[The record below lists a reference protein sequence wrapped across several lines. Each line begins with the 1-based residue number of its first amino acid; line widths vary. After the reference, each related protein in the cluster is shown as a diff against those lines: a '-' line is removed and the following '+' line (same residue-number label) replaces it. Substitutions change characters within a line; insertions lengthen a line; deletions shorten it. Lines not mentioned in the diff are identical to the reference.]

1 MADDEDTTMQDT
13 PARTE
18 EESGSESG
26 SGSSSDEEEE
36 PQVEWLATGREKRS
50 TAGNRLHSLLQQED
64 ADDELELLF
73 AEADDDVGF
82 SDVEA
87 DSDVQMDESSDD
99 EDQGPAAGDDDME
112 GEKELQKQARAEKL
126 KKRKAERGM
135 PKGFM
140 KKKRVKI
147 DATVVQAAPPPRPKK
162 KSERASWLPTAD
174 EAPTRASARGTT
186 KESKQQLHAQMVDRE
201 IKRLNQLRQME
212 KAAKAKEAAKK
223 PVMTQEDRL
232 KEAARVER
240 SNAKSL
246 SRWEEAEQQREEEQL
261 AKLAALKNRV
271 LEGPVITWWSGM
283 GEWVG
288 GKLRQVG
295 KNLIIEEKEKPTK
308 KRKAAEMEE
317 SETGSVVAGP
327 TQAEGKQETGTS
339 KEEPKSVTVPTN
351 DSSTEKPKSDTDPKK
366 EPSTEKTKPDT
377 APKNESSTEKPSP
390 TPVVNKEPSPTLP
403 AMDKVAAPA
412 IEPTPERRYTPTMP
426 SPRFTPSPAIPASSV
441 LAPPAGFPMSA
452 PPYSSFLAPPAGLPL
467 SAPPL
472 PQSLFH
478 RQYAMPQLAFDGSA
492 PLPGFGSY
500 PPRSP
505 VPVPTPPVVEEPPPE
520 DLPPAIEHAACNYFI
535 LENFD
540 EVAIKDKNVQTQI
553 IFGRKFLKA
562 PRSKHSHE
570 LCVITGH
577 PARYRD
583 PHTGLPYHNS
593 YAYKEIQKL
602 KRSEY
607 KWSRLVGAY
616 VGTAAYSARGV
627 PERFRNPNAPRADAA
642 AGVAVAVGANP
653 TLPAASA
660 SASAATP
667 TIASVSTPKSTT
679 SAVGMSSSMTGSN
692 AAQ

>member
-1 MADDEDTTMQDT
+1 MVDDEDVSMQET

-18 EESGSESG
+18 EESGSG

-50 TAGNRLHSLLQQED
+50 TAGNRLHSLLQQEEAD
-64 ADDELELLF
+64 AEDELELLF
-73 AEADDDVGF
+73 AEAEDDVGF

-99 EDQGPAAGDDDME
+99 EDQGPAAGDDDLD

-147 DATVVQAAPPPRPKK
+147 DATIVQANTAPVPRPKK

-212 KAAKAKEAAKK
+212 KAAAKKEAAKK
-223 PVMTQEDRL
+223 PAMTQEDRL

-240 SNAKSL
+240 SNARSL
-246 SRWEEAEQQREEEQL
+246 SRWERAEQEREEEQL

-271 LEGPVITWWSGM
+271 LEGPVITWWSGV

-288 GKLRQVG
+288 GKLSKVG
-295 KNLIIEEKEKPTK
+295 KNLVVEEKERSTK
-308 KRKAAEMEE
+308 KKKAVEMEE
-317 SETGSVVAGP
+317 SETGSVVAGSTKT
-327 TQAEGKQETGTS
+327 TQEEGKKDGEKGSELSTKELKAATFPTTAS
-339 KEEPKSVTVPTN
+339 SVEEPKTN
-351 DSSTEKPKSDTDPKK
+351 P
-366 EPSTEKTKPDT
+366 
-377 APKNESSTEKPSP
+377 N
-390 TPVVNKEPSPTLP
+390 VNKEPSLP
-403 AMDKVAAPA
+403 GPVSSKEA
-412 IEPTPERRYTPTMP
+412 IPKEATPKPEPLPERRYTPTVP
-426 SPRFTPSPAIPASSV
+426 SPRYTPSPGPQPPNSSV

-452 PPYSSFLAPPAGLPL
+452 PPYSSVLAPPAGLPL

-472 PQSLFH
+472 PPNMFH
-478 RQYAMPQLAFDGSA
+478 RQYPMPSHAFDGSV

-500 PPRSP
+500 PPRPPP
-505 VPVPTPPVVEEPPPE
+505 VSVPTPPVPVVQEPVAPQE
-520 DLPPAIEHAACNYFI
+520 DLPPKIEHAACNYFI

-570 LCVITGH
+570 ICVITGH

-607 KWSRLVGAY
+607 KWSKLVGAY
-616 VGTAAYSARGV
+616 FGPGGFSARGV
-627 PERFRNPNAPRADAA
+627 PDRFRNANAAAPVLPRVDAA
-642 AGVAVAVGANP
+642 VAAGGAAEAVSEKPVVVDAKVA
-653 TLPAASA
+653 AAS
-660 SASAATP
+660 
-667 TIASVSTPKSTT
+667 T
-679 SAVGMSSSMTGSN
+679 SATVIDTSTSACTSGST

>member
-1 MADDEDTTMQDT
+1 MVDDEDTTMQDT
-13 PARTE
+13 PARME
-18 EESGSESG
+18 EESGSRSG
-26 SGSSSDEEEE
+26 SGSGSDDEDE

-64 ADDELELLF
+64 EDDELELLF

-82 SDVEA
+82 SDVEV
-87 DSDVQMDESSDD
+87 DSDVQMDSSDDD

-112 GEKELQKQARAEKL
+112 GEKELQKQARAEKA
-126 KKRKAERGM
+126 KKRKMDRGM
-135 PKGFM
+135 PKAF
-140 KKKRVKI
+140 KKRVKI
-147 DATVVQAAPPPRPKK
+147 DPTVVQAAPSPRPKK

-186 KESKQQLHAQMVDRE
+186 KESKQQLHMQMVDRE
-201 IKRLNQLRQME
+201 IKRLNQLKQME

-271 LEGPVITWWSGM
+271 LEGPVITWWSGV

-288 GKLRQVG
+288 GKLKQVG
-295 KNLIIEEKEKPTK
+295 KNLIIEEKEKPSK
-308 KRKAAEMEE
+308 KRKAVEMEE
-317 SETGSVVAGP
+317 AEPGSVASVPAQ
-327 TQAEGKQETGTS
+327 TESKQEAGTTTEESS
-339 KEEPKSVTVPTN
+339 KPVTTPN
-351 DSSTEKPKSDTDPKK
+351 A
-366 EPSTEKTKPDT
+366 EPSTEKG
-377 APKNESSTEKPSP
+377 P
-390 TPVVNKEPSPTLP
+390 TPTPTPTANKEPSPT
-403 AMDKVAAPA
+403 A
-412 IEPTPERRYTPTMP
+412 PTPGKEAIPVTALAPEMRFLPTAP
-426 SPRFTPSPAIPASSV
+426 SPRYIPSPAPPTSSV

-452 PPYSSFLAPPAGLPL
+452 PPYSSVLAPPAGLPL

-472 PQSLFH
+472 PQSALH
-478 RQYAMPQLAFDGSA
+478 RQYIIPPAFDGST

-500 PPRSP
+500 PPPPP
-505 VPVPTPPVVEEPPPE
+505 VSTPTPPVIDRPPPE

-562 PRSKHSHE
+562 PTLTCLGSKHSHE
-570 LCVITGH
+570 ICVITGH

-583 PHTGLPYHNS
+583 PHTGLPYYNS
-593 YAYKEIQKL
+593 HAYKEIQKL
-602 KRSEY
+602 MKNEY

-616 VGTAAYSARGV
+616 VGTATSSARGV
-627 PERFRNPNAPRADAA
+627 PDRFRNPKAPRSDA
-642 AGVAVAVGANP
+642 VVANP
-653 TLPAASA
+653 ASA
-660 SASAATP
+660 P
-667 TIASVSTPKSTT
+667 STSMSTSGSTT
-679 SAVGMSSSMTGSN
+679 
-692 AAQ
+692 AQ

>member
-1 MADDEDTTMQDT
+1 MQDT

-18 EESGSESG
+18 EESESG
-26 SGSSSDEEEE
+26 SGSGSDSDEEDQQE
-36 PQVEWLATGREKRS
+36 VEWLATTREKRS
-50 TAGNRLHSLLQQED
+50 TAGNRMHSLLQQED
-64 ADDELELLF
+64 EDDELELLF

-82 SDVEA
+82 SDAEAA
-87 DSDVQMDESSDD
+87 DSDVQMDSSDDD
-99 EDQGPAAGDDDME
+99 EDQGPAAGEDDLE
-112 GEKELQKQARAEKL
+112 GEKELQKQARAEKA
-126 KKRKAERGM
+126 KKRKLDRGM
-135 PKGFM
+135 PKGF
-140 KKKRVKI
+140 KKRVKI
-147 DATVVQAAPPPRPKK
+147 DPTVIQAPPPPRPKK

-271 LEGPVITWWSGM
+271 LEGPVITWWSGV

-317 SETGSVVAGP
+317 SETGSVAAGP
-327 TQAEGKQETGTS
+327 TKAEEKQENATSIDEPSKPSTAPIASGDEGT
-339 KEEPKSVTVPTN
+339 EPKS
-351 DSSTEKPKSDTDPKK
+351 ST
-366 EPSTEKTKPDT
+366 
-377 APKNESSTEKPSP
+377 A
-390 TPVVNKEPSPTLP
+390 VNKEPSPTVP
-403 AMDKVAAPA
+403 KEASQEAPK
-412 IEPTPERRYTPTMP
+412 EPPKEASKEIPKEASKEAPKEVTPVTAFTPEMRFPPVVP
-426 SPRFTPSPAIPASSV
+426 SPRYIPSQPPNSSV

-452 PPYSSFLAPPAGLPL
+452 PPYSSVLAPPAGLPL
-467 SAPPL
+467 SAPPYPPNAL
-472 PQSLFH
+472 H
-478 RQYAMPQLAFDGSA
+478 RPYVMSSPAFDGST
-492 PLPGFGSY
+492 PLPGFGTY
-500 PPRSP
+500 PPPPPFS
-505 VPVPTPPVVEEPPPE
+505 VPTPPPPPVVEQPPPE
-520 DLPPAIEHAACNYFI
+520 DLPPKVEHAACNYFI

-540 EVAIKDKNVQTQI
+540 ETAIKDKNVQTQI

-570 LCVITGH
+570 ICVITGH

-583 PHTGLPYHNS
+583 PHTGLPYYNS

-602 KRSEY
+602 KKSEY

-616 VGTAAYSARGV
+616 VGTASYSARGV
-627 PERFRNPNAPRADAA
+627 PERFRDPNAPRSDA
-642 AGVAVAVGANP
+642 VVANP
-653 TLPAASA
+653 DP
-660 SASAATP
+660 
-667 TIASVSTPKSTT
+667 STSTST
-679 SAVGMSSSMTGSN
+679 SGST

>member
-1 MADDEDTTMQDT
+1 MAEDEDTPMQDT

-18 EESGSESG
+18 DESESG
-26 SGSSSDEEEE
+26 SGSGSESEDEGQQE
-36 PQVEWLATGREKRS
+36 VEWLATTREKRS
-50 TAGNRLHSLLQQED
+50 TAGNRMHNLLQQEEE
-64 ADDELELLF
+64 DDDLELLF

-82 SDVEA
+82 SDAEA
-87 DSDVQMDESSDD
+87 DSDVQMDSSDDD
-99 EDQGPAAGDDDME
+99 EDQGPAAGEDDLE
-112 GEKELQKQARAEKL
+112 GEKELQKQARAEKA
-126 KKRKAERGM
+126 KKRKLDRGM
-135 PKGFM
+135 PKGF
-140 KKKRVKI
+140 KKRVKI
-147 DATVVQAAPPPRPKK
+147 DPTVIQAPPPPRPKK

-271 LEGPVITWWSGM
+271 LEGPVITWWSGV

-288 GKLRQVG
+288 GKLKQVG

-308 KRKAAEMEE
+308 KRKAAELEE

-327 TQAEGKQETGTS
+327 TKAADKQENATS
-339 KEEPKSVTVPTN
+339 TEEP
-351 DSSTEKPKSDTDPKK
+351 
-366 EPSTEKTKPDT
+366 
-377 APKNESSTEKPSP
+377 AKPSP
-390 TPVVNKEPSPTLP
+390 APVSKSDEDEKPNSNEAVNKEPSPTIPKEVTPL
-403 AMDKVAAPA
+403 AAPTHT
-412 IEPTPERRYTPTMP
+412 PTPEMRFPPAVP
-426 SPRFTPSPAIPASSV
+426 SPRYIPSPGPPNSSV
-441 LAPPAGFPMSA
+441 LAPPPGFPMSG
-452 PPYSSFLAPPAGLPL
+452 PPYSSVLAPPAGLPL

-472 PQSLFH
+472 PPNALH
-478 RQYAMPQLAFDGSA
+478 RPYVISSPAFDGST
-492 PLPGFGSY
+492 PLPGFGTY
-500 PPRSP
+500 PPPPPFS
-505 VPVPTPPVVEEPPPE
+505 VPTPPPPPPVIEQPPAE
-520 DLPPAIEHAACNYFI
+520 DLPPKVEHAACNYFI

-540 EVAIKDKNVQTQI
+540 ETAIKDKNVQTQI
-553 IFGRKFLKA
+553 IFGRKFVKA

-570 LCVITGH
+570 VCVITGH

-583 PHTGLPYHNS
+583 PNTGLPYYNS

-602 KRSEY
+602 KKSEY

-616 VGTAAYSARGV
+616 VGTATYSARGV
-627 PERFRNPNAPRADAA
+627 PERFRNPNAPRPDA
-642 AGVAVAVGANP
+642 VVANP
-653 TLPAASA
+653 DPSTSTSTGGSTAA
-660 SASAATP
+660 
-667 TIASVSTPKSTT
+667 
-679 SAVGMSSSMTGSN
+679 
-692 AAQ
+692 

>member
-1 MADDEDTTMQDT
+1 MADEEDTAMQDT

-18 EESGSESG
+18 EEEADEDSGSESG
-26 SGSSSDEEEE
+26 DEEEEEDE

-73 AEADDDVGF
+73 AEADDDAGF

-87 DSDVQMDESSDD
+87 DSDVQMDDSDDD

-112 GEKELQKQARAEKL
+112 GEKELQKQARAEKA
-126 KKRKAERGM
+126 KKRKMEGGM
-135 PKGFM
+135 PKGF
-140 KKKRVKI
+140 KKKKVKI
-147 DATVVQAAPPPRPKK
+147 DPTVVQTAPPPRPKK

-317 SETGSVVAGP
+317 SEAGSVIAGP
-327 TQAEGKQETGTS
+327 TQPEVKPEVGTS
-339 KEEPKSVTVPTN
+339 TEETS
-351 DSSTEKPKSDTDPKK
+351 KPVAAPNA
-366 EPSTEKTKPDT
+366 EPSTEKPC
-377 APKNESSTEKPSP
+377 P
-390 TPVVNKEPSPTLP
+390 TPTVNKEPSPTIP
-403 AMDKVAAPA
+403 ASKEATPVTSS
-412 IEPTPERRYTPTMP
+412 TPEIRYPP
-426 SPRFTPSPAIPASSV
+426 AVSSPRYMASPAPPNSSV

-452 PPYSSFLAPPAGLPL
+452 PPWSSVLAPPAGLPL
-467 SAPPL
+467 SAPPF
-472 PQSLFH
+472 PQNILH
-478 RQYAMPQLAFDGSA
+478 RQYAMALPAFDGST

-500 PPRSP
+500 PPPP
-505 VPVPTPPVVEEPPPE
+505 VSVPTPPPVVEEPPPE

-562 PRSKHSHE
+562 PSK
-570 LCVITGH
+570 CVLFG
-577 PARYRD
+577 
-583 PHTGLPYHNS
+583 
-593 YAYKEIQKL
+593 
-602 KRSEY
+602 
-607 KWSRLVGAY
+607 
-616 VGTAAYSARGV
+616 
-627 PERFRNPNAPRADAA
+627 
-642 AGVAVAVGANP
+642 
-653 TLPAASA
+653 
-660 SASAATP
+660 
-667 TIASVSTPKSTT
+667 
-679 SAVGMSSSMTGSN
+679 
-692 AAQ
+692 

>member
-1 MADDEDTTMQDT
+1 MADDKDTTMQDT

-18 EESGSESG
+18 EESGSGSG
-26 SGSSSDEEEE
+26 SGSDSDDEEE

-50 TAGNRLHSLLQQED
+50 TAGNRLHNLLQQED
-64 ADDELELLF
+64 EDDELELLF

-82 SDVEA
+82 SDVEV
-87 DSDVQMDESSDD
+87 DSDVQMDSSDDD
-99 EDQGPAAGDDDME
+99 EDQGPAVGDDDME
-112 GEKELQKQARAEKL
+112 GEKELQKQARAEKA
-126 KKRKAERGM
+126 KKRKLDRGM
-135 PKGFM
+135 PKGF
-140 KKKRVKI
+140 KKRVKI
-147 DATVVQAAPPPRPKK
+147 DPTVVQAPPPPRPKK

-186 KESKQQLHAQMVDRE
+186 KESKQQLHMQMVDRE
-201 IKRLNQLRQME
+201 IKRLNQLKQME

-223 PVMTQEDRL
+223 PAMTQEDRL

-271 LEGPVITWWSGM
+271 LEGPVITWWSGV

-288 GKLRQVG
+288 GKLKQVG
-295 KNLIIEEKEKPTK
+295 KNLIIEEKEKPSK

-317 SETGSVVAGP
+317 SEAGSVAPGP
-327 TQAEGKQETGTS
+327 AQTESKQETGTS
-339 KEEPKSVTVPTN
+339 TEETSKPVAAPPTEPSKE
-351 DSSTEKPKSDTDPKK
+351 K
-366 EPSTEKTKPDT
+366 EPT
-377 APKNESSTEKPSP
+377 P
-390 TPVVNKEPSPTLP
+390 TTTVNKEPSPTLP
-403 AMDKVAAPA
+403 ALSKEATPVTA
-412 IEPTPERRYTPTMP
+412 PTPEMRFPPAAP
-426 SPRFTPSPAIPASSV
+426 SPRYIPSPAPPTSSV
-441 LAPPAGFPMSA
+441 LAPPPGFPMSG
-452 PPYSSFLAPPAGLPL
+452 PPYSSVLAPPAGLPL

-472 PQSLFH
+472 PPNALH
-478 RQYAMPQLAFDGSA
+478 RQYIIPSPAFDGSS

-500 PPRSP
+500 PPPPPPISA
-505 VPVPTPPVVEEPPPE
+505 PTPPVVEQPPPPPE

-570 LCVITGH
+570 ICVITGH

-583 PHTGLPYHNS
+583 PHTCLPYYNS
-593 YAYKEIQKL
+593 HAYKEIQKL
-602 KRSEY
+602 KKNEY

-616 VGTAAYSARGV
+616 VGTATNSARGV
-627 PERFRNPNAPRADAA
+627 PGRFRNPNAPRPDA
-642 AGVAVAVGANP
+642 VVANP
-653 TLPAASA
+653 APAPSIT
-660 SASAATP
+660 SM
-667 TIASVSTPKSTT
+667 STSGST
-679 SAVGMSSSMTGSN
+679 